1 MNLNKNLR
9 EFDFSFWWIDA
20 NWELI
25 RLHRV
30 QTIVDSEILD
40 WIKNK
45 EQLMEFI
52 KANIREV
59 MNSDNEIKLEL
70 VGSPFYYE
78 IHWAEKINIH

>member
-9 EFDFSFWWIDA
+9 EFDFSFGGIDA
-20 NWELI
+20 NGELI

-40 WIKNK
+40 GIKNK

-78 IHWAEKINIH
+78 IHGAEKINIH